1 MTTLSIHRMR
11 FGRLAMVPA
20 VLALMSFADNAA
32 AQHYEGC
39 FVNGQQVSD
48 AMCNGGT
55 SGSGGGGA
63 DSAMMGAAGSL
74 GFAIGAGIGGAIRNM
89 LLDDNNGAPTGHQVN
104 DQGIALFNQGRLQE
118 AAEMFRQAYNADH
131 DSIALGNYLVTEG
144 QIQYHA
150 GNLDSAR
157 DFAMRAIR
165 NDAGPVDIAKQ
176 DLAIYN
182 QAIATRN
189 QAAAAQ
195 AQRQFAAGQQDLL
208 DQIRPVHATPVV
220 VEAPP
225 HPVARMPG
233 DLRAYPSLKTYTK
246 DQKLAHDM
254 NQEGIDQAELHHNW
268 ALALSNFGAA
278 YDYDPA
284 GPFSKV
290 IRQNM
295 EIAAKH
301 LDAERAQKAD
311 AAATATATGTNAKA
325 DPQTAAAPA
334 ANAPTQTQTTD
345 AQPKQVLPKTYAAC
359 NAELQS
365 RTDACRRP
373 DGSWDRQGCFDP
385 AWARYQGCVKGLT
398 DASFR

>member
-1 MTTLSIHRMR
+1 MT
-11 FGRLAMVPA
+11 APA
-20 VLALMSFADNAA
+20 VALTCALLGPDAERAA

-55 SGSGGGGA
+55 SSGGA
-63 DSAMMGAAGSL
+63 DSAAMGAAGSL

-89 LLDDNNGAPTGHQVN
+89 LLDDNNGSPTSRQLN
-104 DQGIALFNQGRLQE
+104 EQGIALANQGRLQE
-118 AAEMFRQAYNADH
+118 AAEMFRQSYNADH
-131 DSIALGNYLVTEG
+131 DSIVLSNYLVTEG
-144 QIQYHA
+144 QVQYKA

-165 NDAGPVDIAKQ
+165 NGDGPVDVAKQ

-182 QAIATRN
+182 QAIATRS

-195 AQRQFAAGQQDLL
+195 QQRQFAAGEQDLL
-208 DQIRPVHATPVV
+208 GQIRPVHATPVV
-220 VEAPP
+220 VQAPP

-233 DLRAYPSLKTYTK
+233 DLRAYPSLKTYTE

-301 LDAERAQKAD
+301 LDAERAQRLN
-311 AAATATATGTNAKA
+311 AAATAPGTSPKA
-325 DPQTAAAPA
+325 NPNPQTATAPA
-334 ANAPTQTQTTD
+334 TNAPTQPQTAD
-345 AQPKQVLPKTYAAC
+345 AQPKQVLPKTFAAC

-385 AWARYQGCVKGLT
+385 AWARYQTCVKGLT

>member
-1 MTTLSIHRMR
+1 MMTPPIHRTR
-11 FGRLAMVPA
+11 AGRLALIPA
-20 VLALMSFADNAA
+20 VLALVSLGDNAA

-55 SGSGGGGA
+55 SGGGA
-63 DSAMMGAAGSL
+63 DSAAMGAAGSL
-74 GFAIGAGIGGAIRNM
+74 GFALGASIGGAIRNM
-89 LLDDNNGAPTGHQVN
+89 LSDDNNGSPTSRQLN
-104 DQGIALFNQGRLQE
+104 EQGIALANQGRLQE
-118 AAEMFRQAYNADH
+118 AAEMFRQSYNADT
-131 DSIALGNYLVTEG
+131 DPIVLGNYLVTEG
-144 QIQYHA
+144 QLQYHA
-150 GNLDSAR
+150 GNVDAAR
-157 DFAMRAIR
+157 DFALRAIR
-165 NDAGPVDIAKQ
+165 NDAGPVNVAKQ

-182 QAIATRN
+182 QAIAARN
-189 QAAAAQ
+189 RAATEQ
-195 AQRQFAAGQQDLL
+195 QQRQFAANEQDLL
-208 DQIRPVHATPVV
+208 GQIRPIHATPV

-233 DLRAYPSLKTYTK
+233 DLRAYPTLKSYTQ

-254 NQEGIDQAELHHNW
+254 NQEGIQQAELYHNW

-284 GPFSKV
+284 GPFSKI

-301 LDAERAQKAD
+301 LDAEHAQKIN
-311 AAATATATGTNAKA
+311 AAATASGTNAKA
-325 DPQTAAAPA
+325 NPQPAAAPP
-334 ANAPTQTQTTD
+334 ANASAQTQTAG

-365 RTDACRRP
+365 RTDSCRQP
-373 DGSWDRQGCFDP
+373 DGSWDRTGCFDP
-385 AWARYQGCVKGLT
+385 AWTRYQTCVKGLT

>member
-1 MTTLSIHRMR
+1 MAKIRWTRIT
-11 FGRLAMVPA
+11 AAA
-20 VLALMSFADNAA
+20 VAFTCALLGPGAERAA

-55 SGSGGGGA
+55 SGGGA
-63 DSAMMGAAGSL
+63 DSAAMGAAGSL

-89 LLDDNNGAPTGHQVN
+89 LLDDNNGAPTVRQLN
-104 DQGIALFNQGRLQE
+104 DQGIALAKQGRLQE
-118 AAEMFRQAYNADH
+118 AAEMFRQAYNADPS
-131 DSIALGNYLVTEG
+131 DAIVRANYLVTEG
-144 QIQYHA
+144 EAQYQA
-150 GNLDSAR
+150 GNLEKAR
-157 DFAMRAIR
+157 DFAMQVIKENNAP
-165 NDAGPVDIAKQ
+165 DETMTVAKG
-176 DLAIYN
+176 DLGTYQ
-182 QAIATRN
+182 QAIAARN

-195 AQRQFAAGQQDLL
+195 AQRQFAAGEQDLL
-208 DQIRPVHATPVV
+208 GQIRSVHATPVV
-220 VEAPP
+220 AQAPP

-233 DLRAYPSLKTYTK
+233 DLRAYPSLKTYTE
-246 DQKLAHDM
+246 DRKLAHDM

-301 LDAERAQKAD
+301 LDADHAQKLN
-311 AAATATATGTNAKA
+311 AAASGTSPKA
-325 DPQTAAAPA
+325 NPNPQAAAAPA
-334 ANAPTQTQTTD
+334 TNAPTLPQSAD

-373 DGSWDRQGCFDP
+373 DGSWDRAGCFDP
-385 AWARYQGCVKGLT
+385 AWTRYQGCVKGLT